1 MDVQLKC
8 KLSKGQG
15 VELMQITSSGHSNTK
30 ADLEQKVEEWIQEAF
45 EEGMRVGKFWKDKE
59 TR

>member
-1 MDVQLKC
+1 MNTNNNPFC
-8 KLSKGQG
+8 GCG
-15 VELMQITSSGHSNTK
+15 CGHSNTK